1 MAPSLTQN
9 TETSILTLDYVA
21 QLRSLCII
29 TDPSVDEI
37 IAMFKVFRRVLDVRK
52 PKSTS
57 TSSSTSKKRGGRLAP
72 RSTVVGDDP
81 GFERSC
87 TWEPDQAPCWIVSDL
102 ELWNRILARN
112 CIELREYTWGELSLR
127 DYQLSETMP
136 EFCDVL
142 QASLLIHVLLRQHRC
157 VTRIIMDMAVTTL
170 ETRIFWH
177 ALNTGAARVKKLEY
191 WQNFL
196 ELKGL
201 MLLVERNNFCEAVA
215 ALKKLTW
222 LCLSGICF
230 NDEIVETLGGCVEQ
244 SIALSV
250 LELIEIQVDDTDAGV
265 FLDHVA
271 RNRSLKS
278 ICTRRCFLVA
288 RKGKALADVVRNHVT
303 LEKIEVKGDSEFSPS
318 ALLKAVVQS
327 NTLRS
332 LTVHEC
338 RIEVEDI
345 EALASAL
352 SVNPLP
358 RGLHTQT
365 SPSPP
370 RFRLEKLAFKSCKRC
385 TGSLEAAYAKL
396 IGGGLL
402 YLELS
407 DCGLGSVF
415 AMAAGF
421 RLYFDKRLLE
431 LKVPNNT
438 FPIGPLRSLIG
449 ALEFNKS
456 LTAMVLEMTAQ
467 HPPER
472 LSALFTMI
480 HSINALSRL
489 KLQWIYPRASDFL
502 NSALAVHTPSA
513 HVKLEGCGHKE
524 VVQYLDAVARNPNID
539 VAVIDCWT
547 PAEPAIV
554 QRLAECLATT
564 KSLRNLFLNVSLADA
579 DVAHL
584 FSALER
590 NRTIDVLDIRRVTF
604 SKRNAHALRRLVE
617 NSRTLV
623 FLTIDLRCSGT
634 DADRMVQSRRI
645 HQELKEAVRRNRFIT
660 CLNVIGGTRD
670 DAVVI
675 MEYLRRNAMLVNQAL
690 RFVDGSTK
698 KADALAF
705 ETLQHCESLQIRLQL
720 NFEVSQ
726 ESAAKT
732 VAESRRRLAF
742 DYFILAGIV
751 KAKVVCQRNRKAKKK
766 KNTLFDN
773 LGRDLQACICSYL
786 SLRDVIDV

>member
-1 MAPSLTQN
+1 MPCK
-9 TETSILTLDYVA
+9 
-21 QLRSLCII
+21 LR
-29 TDPSVDEI
+29 
-37 IAMFKVFRRVLDVRK
+37 
-52 PKSTS
+52 
-57 TSSSTSKKRGGRLAP
+57 
-72 RSTVVGDDP
+72 
-81 GFERSC
+81 
-87 TWEPDQAPCWIVSDL
+87 
-102 ELWNRILARN
+102 
-112 CIELREYTWGELSLR
+112 
-127 DYQLSETMP
+127 
-136 EFCDVL
+136 
-142 QASLLIHVLLRQHRC
+142 
-157 VTRIIMDMAVTTL
+157 
-170 ETRIFWH
+170 
-177 ALNTGAARVKKLEY
+177 
-191 WQNFL
+191 
-196 ELKGL
+196 
-201 MLLVERNNFCEAVA
+201 
-215 ALKKLTW
+215 
-222 LCLSGICF
+222 CL
-230 NDEIVETLGGCVEQ
+230 
-244 SIALSV
+244 
-250 LELIEIQVDDTDAGV
+250 QVDDTDADV

-278 ICTRRCFLVA
+278 ISTRRCFLVA
-288 RKGKALADVVRNHVT
+288 RKGQALADVVRNHVT

-327 NTLRS
+327 ETLRS

-338 RIEVEDI
+338 RIEAEDI

-358 RGLHTQT
+358 QRLDARK

-385 TGSLEAAYAKL
+385 TGS
-396 IGGGLL
+396 GLL

-421 RLYFDKRLLE
+421 KLYFDKRLLE

-438 FPIGPLRSLIG
+438 FPIGPLQSLIG

-467 HPPER
+467 HPPKR
-472 LSALFTMI
+472 LSTLFTMI
-480 HSINALSRL
+480 HRINALSRL

-502 NSALAVHTPSA
+502 NSALAVDTPSA

-524 VVQYLDAVARNPNID
+524 VVQYLDAIARNPNID

-547 PAEPAIV
+547 PAEPAVV
-554 QRLAECLATT
+554 Q
-564 KSLRNLFLNVSLADA
+564 RNLFLNVSLADA

-590 NRTIDVLDIRRVTF
+590 NRTIDVLDLRRITF

-645 HQELKEAVRRNRFIT
+645 YQELKEAVRRNRFIT
-660 CLNVIGGTRD
+660 CVNVMGGTRD

-675 MEYLRRNAMLVNQAL
+675 MDYLRRNAMLVNQAL

-726 ESAAKT
+726 DSAAKT

-742 DYFILAGIV
+742 DYFILAGVV
-751 KAKVVCQRNRKAKKK
+751 KAKIACQRNRKAKKNK
-766 KNTLFDN
+766 KTLFDN
-773 LGRDLQACICSYL
+773 LGKDLQARICSYL
-786 SLRDVIDV
+786 SLRDVVDV